1 MPISGIFYV
10 PLHHQSDRK
19 TMFKK
24 TDPNTQLD
32 MFTAP
37 VMQLGCRASKKY
49 SDPKAWHNQFYSL
62 VTTKIDEEIFKPL
75 FPEGKKSGRP
85 NASIRVLV
93 GMSILKEGYGCSDE
107 DLFEKC
113 EFDLLTRK
121 ALGLELLTDV
131 TPSIDTYYLFRRR
144 ICEYEQKHGIDLMQ
158 KCFEQVAGDHVR
170 MLKISGK
177 CVRMDSKLIGSNIA
191 RQSRYEL
198 IHTTLIKFLKA
209 NNLSVLSP
217 EQQEQAKGYLEED
230 SSKTVYRSDADTLQN
245 RLALIGGFIMEVL
258 AAYQDTA
265 PVYGLLH
272 RLFDEQYTV
281 EDGKAVLRDK
291 KSVKADSL
299 QDPNDPDASY
309 RDKNDQKVQGYVT
322 NITETVE
329 EGKPSIITSVQVETA
344 VFADCHFLQDA
355 VGNSE
360 RVTGSTIEDLY
371 ADGAYQ
377 SPENREF
384 AKNHDDMQL
393 KTGKMQG
400 GCRWELIPHD
410 EDGLTVREI
419 ATGNTYEAVK
429 AVTKQGT
436 RKRWRIPWESKAGWR
451 YFEDKDI
458 KAYLLRKQIESLP
471 PEEQHKR
478 NNVEAAMF
486 QYIFHTRNGK
496 TRYRGLLKHRI
507 HAYSR
512 CMWMNLRRIVIFHIS
527 TFQRPIFALYEPLR
541 EVFCWL
547 EVFFT
552 NIIRIPVVNYVS
564 LGMSANDKTE
574 YQNLCKTATF

>member
-1 MPISGIFYV
+1 
-10 PLHHQSDRK
+10 
-19 TMFKK
+19 MFKK
-24 TDPNTQLD
+24 TDPNPQLD

-37 VMQLGCRASKKY
+37 VMQLGNRASKKY
-49 SDPKAWHNQFYSL
+49 SDPNAWHNQFYSL

-85 NASIRVLV
+85 NASIRILV
-93 GMSILKEGYGCSDE
+93 GMSILKEGFGCSDE

-131 TPSIDTYYLFRRR
+131 APSIDTYYLFRRR
-144 ICEYEQKHGIDLMQ
+144 ICEYEEASGVDLMQ

-198 IHTTLIKFLKA
+198 IHTTLVKFLKA
-209 NNLSVLSP
+209 NNISVLSP

-230 SSKTVYRSDADTLQN
+230 SSKTVYRTDADTLQN
-245 RLALIGGFIMEVL
+245 RLALIGGFIMEIL

-272 RLFDEQYTV
+272 RLFDEQYTI

-299 QDPNDPDASY
+299 QNPNDPDASY

-410 EDGLTVREI
+410 EDGLTVRDIE
-419 ATGNTYEAVK
+419 TGNTFEAVK

-436 RKRWRIPWESKAGWR
+436 RKRWRIPWENKTGWR

-458 KAYLLRKQIESLP
+458 KSYLLRKQIESLP

-486 QYIFHTRNGK
+486 QYSFHTRNGK

-512 CMWMNLRRIVIFHIS
+512 CMWMNLRRIVIFQIS

-541 EVFCWL
+541 EAFYWL
-547 EVFFT
+547 ELVFT
-552 NIIRIPVVNYVS
+552 NKTRIPVVSYVS

>member
-1 MPISGIFYV
+1 
-10 PLHHQSDRK
+10 
-19 TMFKK
+19 MFKK
-24 TDPNTQLD
+24 TDPNPQLD

-37 VMQLGCRASKKY
+37 VMQLGNRASKKY
-49 SDPKAWHNQFYSL
+49 SDPNAWHNQFYSL

-85 NASIRVLV
+85 NASIRILV
-93 GMSILKEGYGCSDE
+93 GMSILKEGFGCSDE

-131 TPSIDTYYLFRRR
+131 APSIDTYYLFRRR
-144 ICEYEQKHGIDLMQ
+144 ICEYEEASGVDLMQ

-198 IHTTLIKFLKA
+198 IHTTLVKFLKA

-230 SSKTVYRSDADTLQN
+230 SSKTVYRTDADTLQN
-245 RLALIGGFIMEVL
+245 RLALIGGFIMEIL

-272 RLFDEQYTV
+272 RLFDEQYTI

-299 QDPNDPDASY
+299 QNPNDPDASY

-436 RKRWRIPWESKAGWR
+436 RKRWRIPWENKTGWR

-471 PEEQHKR
+471 LEEQHKR

-486 QYIFHTRNGK
+486 QYSFHTRNGK

-512 CMWMNLRRIVIFHIS
+512 CMWMNLRRMVLFQIS
-527 TFQRPIFALYEPLR
+527 TFQRPIIALYEPLR
-541 EVFCWL
+541 EAFCWL
-547 EVFFT
+547 EVVFT
-552 NIIRIPVVNYVS
+552 NIIRIPVVSYVS
-564 LGMSANDKTE
+564 LGMSTNDKTE

>member
-1 MPISGIFYV
+1 
-10 PLHHQSDRK
+10 
-19 TMFKK
+19 
-24 TDPNTQLD
+24 
-32 MFTAP
+32 
-37 VMQLGCRASKKY
+37 
-49 SDPKAWHNQFYSL
+49 
-62 VTTKIDEEIFKPL
+62 
-75 FPEGKKSGRP
+75 
-85 NASIRVLV
+85 
-93 GMSILKEGYGCSDE
+93 
-107 DLFEKC
+107 
-113 EFDLLTRK
+113 
-121 ALGLELLTDV
+121 
-131 TPSIDTYYLFRRR
+131 
-144 ICEYEQKHGIDLMQ
+144 
-158 KCFEQVAGDHVR
+158 
-170 MLKISGK
+170 
-177 CVRMDSKLIGSNIA
+177 
-191 RQSRYEL
+191 
-198 IHTTLIKFLKA
+198 
-209 NNLSVLSP
+209 
-217 EQQEQAKGYLEED
+217 
-230 SSKTVYRSDADTLQN
+230 
-245 RLALIGGFIMEVL
+245 MEVL

-299 QDPNDPDASY
+299 QNPNDPDASY
-309 RDKNDQKVQGYVT
+309 RDKNDQKVQVYVT

-360 RVTGSTIEDLY
+360 RVTDSTIEDLY

-429 AVTKQGT
+429 AVTRQGT
-436 RKRWRIPWESKAGWR
+436 RKRWRIPWENKTGWR

-486 QYIFHTRNGK
+486 QYSFHTRNGK

-512 CMWMNLRRIVIFHIS
+512 CMWMNMRRIVIF
-527 TFQRPIFALYEPLR
+527 
-541 EVFCWL
+541 
-547 EVFFT
+547 
-552 NIIRIPVVNYVS
+552 
-564 LGMSANDKTE
+564 
-574 YQNLCKTATF
+574 

>member
-1 MPISGIFYV
+1 MPIFGIFYV

-24 TDPNTQLD
+24 TDPNPQLD

-191 RQSRYEL
+191 RQSRYDL
-198 IHTTLIKFLKA
+198 IHTTLVKFLKA

-245 RLALIGGFIMEVL
+245 RLALIGGYIMEVL

-299 QDPNDPDASY
+299 QNPNDPDASY

-436 RKRWRIPWESKAGWR
+436 RKRWRIPWESKTGWR

-486 QYIFHTRNGK
+486 QYSFHTRNGK

-512 CMWMNLRRIVIFHIS
+512 CMWVNLRRIVILHIS

-552 NIIRIPVVNYVS
+552 NRIRIPVVNYVS

>member
-1 MPISGIFYV
+1 
-10 PLHHQSDRK
+10 
-19 TMFKK
+19 MFKK
-24 TDPNTQLD
+24 TDPNPQLD

-37 VMQLGCRASKKY
+37 VMQLGSRASKKY
-49 SDPKAWHNQFYSL
+49 SDPQAWHNQFYSL

-144 ICEYEQKHGIDLMQ
+144 ICEYEQKNGVDLMQ
-158 KCFEQVAGDHVR
+158 KCFEQVAGEQVR
-170 MLKISGK
+170 LLKISGK

-191 RQSRYEL
+191 CQSRYEL
-198 IHTTLIKFLKA
+198 IHTTLVKFLKA
-209 NNLSVLSP
+209 NNLSALS
-217 EQQEQAKGYLEED
+217 EELQEQAKSYLGED
-230 SSKTVYRSDADTLQN
+230 SSKTVYRSDADTLQS
-245 RLALIGGFIMEVL
+245 RLSQIGGFIMEVL
-258 AAYQDTA
+258 AIFPDTA
-265 PVYGLLH
+265 PSRALLK

-281 EDGKAVLRDK
+281 EDEKAVLRDK
-291 KSVKADSL
+291 KTIKADSL
-299 QDPNDPDASY
+299 QNPNDPDASY
-309 RDKNDQKVQGYVT
+309 RDKHGQKVQGYVT

-329 EGKPSIITSVQVETA
+329 EGKPCIITSVQVETA
-344 VFADCHFLQDA
+344 VFADCHFLQEA
-355 VGNSE
+355 VENSE

-384 AKNHDDMQL
+384 ANAHNEMQL

-410 EDGLTVREI
+410 EDGLTVREVI
-419 ATGNTYEAVK
+419 TGNTYEAVK

-436 RKRWRIPWESKAGWR
+436 RKRWRIPWDNKTGWR

-471 PEEQHKR
+471 IEEQHKR
-478 NNVEAAMF
+478 NNVEATMF
-486 QYIFHTRNGK
+486 QYSFHTRNGK

-507 HAYSR
+507 HAFSR
-512 CMWMNLRRIVIFHIS
+512 CLWMNLRRIVIFHLS
-527 TFQRPIFALYEPLR
+527 TFQRPIFALFEPLR
-541 EVFCWL
+541 EAFCWL
-547 EVFFT
+547 ELFFT
-552 NIIRIPVVNYVS
+552 NKIRVPVVSYVS
-564 LGMSANDKTE
+564 PGMSANDKTE
-574 YQNLCKTATF
+574 YQNLLKTATF

>member
-1 MPISGIFYV
+1 
-10 PLHHQSDRK
+10 
-19 TMFKK
+19 MFKK
-24 TDPNTQLD
+24 TDPNPQLD

-37 VMQLGCRASKKY
+37 VMQLGSRASRKY
-49 SDPKAWHNQFYSL
+49 SDPQAWHNQFYSL

-144 ICEYEQKHGIDLMQ
+144 ICEYEQKNGVDLMQ
-158 KCFEQVAGDHVR
+158 KCFEQVAGEQVR
-170 MLKISGK
+170 LLKISGK

-191 RQSRYEL
+191 CQSRYEL
-198 IHTTLIKFLKA
+198 IHTTLAKFLKA
-209 NNLSVLSP
+209 NDLSSLSAG
-217 EQQEQAKGYLEED
+217 QQEQAKAYLGED
-230 SSKTVYRSDADTLQN
+230 SSKTVYRSDADALQS
-245 RLALIGGFIMEVL
+245 RLSQIGQFIMDVL
-258 AAYQDTA
+258 AAYSDTA
-265 PVYGLLH
+265 SFHALLK

-291 KSVKADSL
+291 KTIKADSL
-299 QDPNDPDASY
+299 QNPNDPDASY
-309 RDKNDQKVQGYVT
+309 RDKHGQKVQGYVT

-384 AKNHDDMQL
+384 AKAHHDMQL

-419 ATGNTYEAVK
+419 ATGNTFEAVK
-429 AVTKQGT
+429 AVTNQGT
-436 RKRWRIPWESKAGWR
+436 RKRWRIPWNNKTGWR

-471 PEEQHKR
+471 IEEQHKR

-486 QYIFHTRNGK
+486 QYSFHTRNGK

-507 HAYSR
+507 HAFSR
-512 CMWMNLRRIVIFHIS
+512 CMWMNLRRMVIFHLS
-527 TFQRPIFALYEPLR
+527 TFQRTILARIGPLR
-541 EVFCWL
+541 EALDCLTMIFEIQSRWSAISC
-547 EVFFT
+547 
-552 NIIRIPVVNYVS
+552 VS
-564 LGMSANDKTE
+564 LGMPVYDNTE
-574 YQNLCKTATF
+574 YQNLYKIATF

>member
-1 MPISGIFYV
+1 MPIYGIFFV

-24 TDPNTQLD
+24 TDSNPQLD

-37 VMQLGCRASKKY
+37 VMQLGSRASKKY
-49 SDPKAWHNQFYSL
+49 SDPQAWHNQFYSL

-144 ICEYEQKHGIDLMQ
+144 ICEYEQKNGVDLMQ
-158 KCFEQVAGDHVR
+158 KCFEQVAGEQVR
-170 MLKISGK
+170 LLKISGK

-191 RQSRYEL
+191 CQSRYEL
-198 IHTTLIKFLKA
+198 IHTTLVKFLKA
-209 NNLSVLSP
+209 NDLSCLSA
-217 EQQEQAKGYLEED
+217 ELQEQAKSYLGED

-245 RLALIGGFIMEVL
+245 RLSQIGGFIMEVL
-258 AAYQDTA
+258 AAYPGSVSFYA
-265 PVYGLLH
+265 LLK
-272 RLFDEQYTV
+272 RLFDEQYTM

-291 KSVKADSL
+291 KTIKADSL
-299 QDPNDPDASY
+299 QNPNDPDASY
-309 RDKNDQKVQGYVT
+309 RDKHGQKVQGYVT

-355 VGNSE
+355 VENSE

-384 AKNHDDMQL
+384 AKVHHDMQL

-419 ATGNTYEAVK
+419 ATGGTFEAVK
-429 AVTKQGT
+429 AVTNQGT
-436 RKRWRIPWESKAGWR
+436 RKRWRIPWNNKTGWR

-471 PEEQHKR
+471 IEEQHKR

-486 QYIFHTRNGK
+486 QYSFHTRNGK

-507 HAYSR
+507 HAFSR
-512 CMWMNLRRIVIFHIS
+512 CMWMNLRRMVIFHLS
-527 TFQRPIFALYEPLR
+527 TFQRTILARIGPLR
-541 EVFCWL
+541 EALGCLTMIFESHSQWSA
-547 EVFFT
+547 
-552 NIIRIPVVNYVS
+552 ISYVS
-564 LGMSANDKTE
+564 LGMSVYDNTE
-574 YQNLCKTATF
+574 YQNLYKIATF

>member
-1 MPISGIFYV
+1 
-10 PLHHQSDRK
+10 
-19 TMFKK
+19 MFKK
-24 TDPNTQLD
+24 TDPNPQLD

-37 VMQLGCRASKKY
+37 VMQLGSRASKKY
-49 SDPKAWHNQFYSL
+49 SDPKAWHNQFHSF
-62 VTTKIDEEIFKPL
+62 VTTKIDEEIFRPL

-93 GMSILKEGYGCSDE
+93 SMSVLKEGYGCSDE

-144 ICEYEQKHGIDLMQ
+144 ICEYQEKTGVDLMQ
-158 KCFEQVAGDHVR
+158 KCFEQISGEQVR

-198 IHTTLIKFLKA
+198 IHTTLVKFLKSCT
-209 NNLSVLSP
+209 LSNLSP
-217 EQQEQAKGYLEED
+217 EQAEQAKAYMEED
-230 SSKTVYRSDADTLQN
+230 SSKTVYRSDADTLQSN
-245 RLALIGGFIMEVL
+245 LASIGNFIMEVL
-258 AAYQDTA
+258 AAYPASSPARD
-265 PVYGLLH
+265 LLD
-272 RLFDEQYTV
+272 RLFGEQYV
-281 EDGKAVLRDK
+281 IADGKAVLRDK
-291 KSVKADSL
+291 KEIKADSL
-299 QDPNDPDASY
+299 QNPNDPDASF

-329 EGKPSIITSVQVETA
+329 DGKPSIITSVQVETA
-344 VFADCHFLQDA
+344 VFADCHFLQEA
-355 VGNSE
+355 VENSE
-360 RVTGSTIEDLY
+360 RVTKSTIEDLY

-377 SPENREF
+377 SPENRKF
-384 AKNHDDMQL
+384 AKYHDDMQL

-419 ATGNTYEAVK
+419 ETSNTYEAVK

-436 RKRWRIPWESKAGWR
+436 RKRWRIPWNNKTGWR

-458 KAYLLRKQIESLP
+458 EAYKLRKQIESLP
-471 PEEQHKR
+471 PEEQRRR

-486 QYIFHTRNGK
+486 QYSFHTRNGK

-512 CMWMNLRRIVIFHIS
+512 CMWMNLRRMVIFHIS
-527 TFQRPIFALYEPLR
+527 TFQRPIFALFGSLR
-541 EVFCWL
+541 EAF
-547 EVFFT
+547 
-552 NIIRIPVVNYVS
+552 
-564 LGMSANDKTE
+564 GMSAAIFKKIFTIASVCCDSPRMTVMVRLNFK
-574 YQNLCKTATF
+574 YASF

>member
-1 MPISGIFYV
+1 
-10 PLHHQSDRK
+10 
-19 TMFKK
+19 MFKK
-24 TDPNTQLD
+24 TDPNPQLD

-37 VMQLGCRASKKY
+37 VMQLGSRASKKY
-49 SDPKAWHNQFYSL
+49 SDPQAWHNQFYSL

-144 ICEYEQKHGIDLMQ
+144 ICEYEQKNGVDLMQ
-158 KCFEQVAGDHVR
+158 KCFEQVAGEQVR
-170 MLKISGK
+170 LLKISGK

-191 RQSRYEL
+191 CQSRYEL
-198 IHTTLIKFLKA
+198 IHTTLVKFLKA
-209 NNLSVLSP
+209 NNLSALS
-217 EQQEQAKGYLEED
+217 EELQEQAKSYLGED
-230 SSKTVYRSDADTLQN
+230 SSKTVYRSDADTLQS
-245 RLALIGGFIMEVL
+245 RLSQIGGFIMEVL
-258 AAYQDTA
+258 AIFPDTA
-265 PVYGLLH
+265 PSRALLK

-281 EDGKAVLRDK
+281 EDEKAVLRDK
-291 KSVKADSL
+291 KTIKADSL
-299 QDPNDPDASY
+299 QNPNDPDASY
-309 RDKNDQKVQGYVT
+309 RDKHGQKVQGYVT

-329 EGKPSIITSVQVETA
+329 EGKPCIITSVQVETA
-344 VFADCHFLQDA
+344 VFADCHFLQEA
-355 VGNSE
+355 VENSE

-384 AKNHDDMQL
+384 ANAHNEMQL

-400 GCRWELIPHD
+400 GCRWVLIPHD
-410 EDGLTVREI
+410 EDGLTVREVI
-419 ATGNTYEAVK
+419 TGNTYEAVK

-436 RKRWRIPWESKAGWR
+436 RKRWRIPWDNKTGWR

-471 PEEQHKR
+471 IEEQHKR
-478 NNVEAAMF
+478 NNVEATMF
-486 QYIFHTRNGK
+486 QYSFHTRNGK

-507 HAYSR
+507 HAFSR
-512 CMWMNLRRIVIFHIS
+512 CLWMNLRRIVIFHLS
-527 TFQRPIFALYEPLR
+527 TFQRPIFALFEPLR
-541 EVFCWL
+541 EAFCWL
-547 EVFFT
+547 ELFFT
-552 NIIRIPVVNYVS
+552 NKIRVPVVSYVS
-564 LGMSANDKTE
+564 PGMSANDKTE
-574 YQNLCKTATF
+574 YQNLLKTATF